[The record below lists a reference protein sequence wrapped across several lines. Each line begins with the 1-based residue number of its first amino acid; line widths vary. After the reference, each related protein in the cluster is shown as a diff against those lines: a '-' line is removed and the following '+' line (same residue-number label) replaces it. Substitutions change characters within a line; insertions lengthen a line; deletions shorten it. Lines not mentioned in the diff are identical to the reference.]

1 MKKHGNARRIPL
13 LILALILCLAGCA
26 IPMKPTDDASGTAD
40 PGSAAPT
47 TAAPVQTLPAAK
59 QLEER
64 WLSGDLSD
72 LAGTYR
78 PAPTDP
84 EEAAKLQAIQ
94 DDFAAFIEETAAPE
108 QKPGLLDLLRPYT
121 KLTLPEIP
129 ADAVFPLEVKGSL
142 ETPDVA
148 AILTGL
154 HYETYTDSEKLMQ
167 DLAAALEKGGF
178 PTRTAELA
186 LTLEK
191 DGNGVYAAPDRE
203 ALLAFYGGFAELY
216 RQAYLQ
222 FLTELGE
229 MIGGQE

>member
-1 MKKHGNARRIPL
+1 MKKHGNARRLPL

-26 IPMKPTDDASGTAD
+26 IPMKQTEDASGTAD
-40 PGSAAPT
+40 PGTAAPT
-47 TAAPVQTLPAAK
+47 TAAPAQTLPAAK

-72 LAGTYR
+72 LYR
-78 PAPTDP
+78 PAPADP
-84 EEAAKLQAIQ
+84 EEAAKLQAIR

-129 ADAVFPLEVKGSL
+129 ADAVFPLEVKGTL

-178 PTRTAELA
+178 PTTTAELA

-216 RQAYLQ
+216 KQAYLQ

>member
-1 MKKHGNARRIPL
+1 MKKHGNARRLPL

-26 IPMKPTDDASGTAD
+26 IPMKQTEDASGTAG
-40 PGSAAPT
+40 PGTAAPT
-47 TAAPVQTLPAAK
+47 TAAPAQTLPAAK

-78 PAPTDP
+78 PAPADP
-84 EEAAKLQAIQ
+84 KEAAKLQAIR

-129 ADAVFPLEVKGSL
+129 ADAVFPLEVKGTL

-191 DGNGVYAAPDRE
+191 DANGVYAAPDRE